1 MGTGGGDLPDSPL
14 TAIPP
19 GRRNKA
25 FAEQATGHP
34 LWMPCFILLSFS
46 ISFGMFSPTSS
57 HICSQVSKMESAAFF
72 PALKRYPR

>member
-1 MGTGGGDLPDSPL
+1 
-14 TAIPP
+14 
-19 GRRNKA
+19 
-25 FAEQATGHP
+25 
-34 LWMPCFILLSFS
+34 MPAGPSQQGFCRAGNRASIVDALFILLSFS